1 MDYVCTTVFKR
12 SCMHNHMSPPLSVTV
27 TPAVGVHMKGVSK
40 TIISEISL
48 SDMYSTI
55 V

>member
-27 TPAVGVHMKGVSK
+27 TPAVGVHMKASE